1 MELNS
6 EQELKKL
13 LEEGRITDAE
23 YKQLLEAVRKN
34 QPAPSKEQSQGGR
47 KGPRAF
53 SFADVPWQI
62 WIVAVMLTLEGIG
75 DLFTIPSYPPAAIW
89 VLAKIVFIV
98 GLMRRWRVVFI
109 LFQII
114 AGIHVLYFA
123 AAGGWIAS
131 ILNVLMMVLVF
142 TAKDYYFHSNSVR
155 LQTADKGA

>member
-123 AAGGWIAS
+123 AAGGVDCFYPECS
-131 ILNVLMMVLVF
+131 HDGPGVYSEGLLLPLKQRSF
-142 TAKDYYFHSNSVR
+142 TN
-155 LQTADKGA
+155 GG